1 MSELQRG
8 LAHDFPHP
16 RDDRA
21 SGKGYGARRFRTL
34 RCWIHQPHAERTV
47 KSARRKAEAAL
58 TAALSCPDG
67 FKLVPVEPTPEMLKA
82 YSMGLKN
89 YISTFDA
96 AERQARWG
104 SPKKGRGFELPEWEK
119 AIARYRAMLAASP
132 APAPQPISQDQDR
145 G

>member
-1 MSELQRG
+1 MTVRNQDYKRG
-8 LAHDFPHP
+8 HADGL
-16 RDDRA
+16 RA
-21 SGKGYGARRFRTL
+21 AVAWLHKRANEMND
-34 RCWIHQPHAERTV
+34 PHA
-47 KSARRKAEAAL
+47 KAILNGAAFNL
-58 TAALSCPDG
+58 GLNNKRGPALSCPDG
-67 FKLVPVEPTPEMLKA
+67 FRLVPVEPTTEMLKA
-82 YSMGLKN
+82 YSVGLKN